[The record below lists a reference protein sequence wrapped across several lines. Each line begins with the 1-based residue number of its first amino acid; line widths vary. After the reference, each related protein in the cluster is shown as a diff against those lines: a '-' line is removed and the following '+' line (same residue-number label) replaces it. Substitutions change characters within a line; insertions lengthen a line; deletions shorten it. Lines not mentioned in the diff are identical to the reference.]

1 MNAVITAWASSAFH
15 LRSTRPEEVSRRSR
29 MTRVFPNRRRP
40 SRRFPPH
47 SRQLARAGSSQGHEP
62 ASTAV
67 HAVISHRHPGDD
79 RSPSASRTGPHLL
92 FLKLYEPR
100 GAMSVQNRLP
110 LQDEVFVPRYGI
122 GAAAGLLRGA
132 RPGAPEHRSPPDGRR
147 RPHRLRSREYEGI
160 DEVMPP
166 VTPERSPVA
175 HFGGTRPRRK
185 PGSGA
190 PARPNCWA
198 RPSPSPNSTR
208 RGGPATAW
216 VRRTTARS
224 SHLLLPLTRRH
235 PRPRRRL
242 RPDRHRRTRR
252 RLTRRVARLAA
263 RACHGGPVAGAGFWL
278 RTGGVGCRTRTR
290 QRTGQAQTA
299 AQRATHWV
307 TRRRRRGTAG

>member
-1 MNAVITAWASSAFH
+1 M
-15 LRSTRPEEVSRRSR
+15 
-29 MTRVFPNRRRP
+29 
-40 SRRFPPH
+40 
-47 SRQLARAGSSQGHEP
+47 
-62 ASTAV
+62 
-67 HAVISHRHPGDD
+67 
-79 RSPSASRTGPHLL
+79 
-92 FLKLYEPR
+92 
-100 GAMSVQNRLP
+100 QNRLP
-110 LQDEVFVPRYGI
+110 LQDEVFVRRYGI
-122 GAAAGLLRGA
+122 GAAAGAPPIRPVLGRRGLKVEA
-132 RPGAPEHRSPPDGRR
+132 GTNATRVSAYTPWVAPHWLVTGRTAVALTIRPPRNRVDRETALEMLTTAGAAPTGEQDRKDVPRPGFLGDLTVLSEDFFTEPDQEIPNIEALPTVVGGRIVYGV
-147 RPHRLRSREYEGI
+147 PEYEGI
-160 DEVMPP
+160 DEAMPP

-208 RGGPATAW
+208 RGGPATAR

-224 SHLLLPLTRRH
+224 SNLLLPLTRRH

-263 RACHGGPVAGAGFWL
+263 RACHGGPAAGAGFWL
-278 RTGGVGCRTRTR
+278 RTGGVGCRTRIR

-307 TRRRRRGTAG
+307 TRRRRRGTTG